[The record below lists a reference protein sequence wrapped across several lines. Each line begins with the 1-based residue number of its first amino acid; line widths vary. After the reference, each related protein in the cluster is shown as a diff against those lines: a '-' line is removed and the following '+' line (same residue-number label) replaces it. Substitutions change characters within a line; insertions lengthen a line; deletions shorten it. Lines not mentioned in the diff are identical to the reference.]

1 MGSLRP
7 VKLSIIIPTYNEHST
22 IEELIGYVQS
32 VPYPV
37 EHEIIIVDDA
47 SIDRTYEKEVLIRMK
62 NRTESNNIRL
72 FKNVINRGKGFSIR
86 KGIRRCTGDI
96 IIIQDADK
104 EYDPHEIPKL
114 LEPILAGKTDV
125 VYGSRF
131 LNAKRPEGMAFAN
144 WVANRFLT
152 WVTNVLYGLNLTDLL
167 QGFPG
172 GHRKKPETAG
182 KPVHVRARGHGLAG
196 QKENRDSRA
205 PDFLSRPDGRRRQ
218 ENQSQ
223 GFLFRRSYFIEI
235 PFLDLEKFPENRGR
249 CFCSSRDR
257 SSPVGEPA

>member
-1 MGSLRP
+1 M
-7 VKLSIIIPTYNEHST
+7 KLSIIIPTYNEHST

-47 SIDRTYEKEVLIRMK
+47 SIDRTYEKEVLIRMR
-62 NRTESNNIRL
+62 NRAESNNIRL

-131 LNAKRPEGMAFAN
+131 LNAVRPEGMAFAN
-144 WVANRFLT
+144 WIANRFLT
-152 WVTNVLYGLNLTDLL
+152 WVTNVLYGLKLTDMETCYKVFRADIVKNLKLRANRFTFEPEVTALL
-167 QGFPG
+167 A
-172 GHRKKPETAG
+172 KKKIKIIELPISYHGRTAEEG
-182 KPVHVRARGHGLAG
+182 KKIKA
-196 QKENRDSRA
+196 K
-205 PDFLSRPDGRRRQ
+205 DFFFAVLILLRY
-218 ENQSQ
+218 
-223 GFLFRRSYFIEI
+223 L
-235 PFLDLEKFPENRGR
+235 L
-249 CFCSSRDR
+249 
-257 SSPVGEPA
+257 